1 MIFRSLFFI
10 LMLLVSTAW
19 AEDTVDGEDF
29 EETEEGMKFDI
40 PRYGLQFRRNL
51 YLEGDDITKLAPNPT
66 AYNDTRDVGRWKPY
80 VSHWNYEPPGFIVVY
95 INDDSPHL
103 MTTETLVNLVVTI
116 ASLDRAGN
124 QVPAATVNRE
134 RVPLKPGM
142 NRIPINIHVNP
153 GDFLSVRIKDVV
165 QSIPIKEL
173 DVAD

>member
-1 MIFRSLFFI
+1 MIYRSLVFF
-10 LMLLVSTAW
+10 LFLLSTAVW
-19 AEDTVDGEDF
+19 AEDTMYGEDF
-29 EETEEGMKFDI
+29 EETEEGQKFDVQ
-40 PRYGLQFRRNL
+40 RYGLQFRRNL
-51 YLEGDDITKLAPNPT
+51 YLEGEDITLIAPNPT

-103 MTTETLVNLVVTI
+103 MTTDTQVDLVVTV

-124 QVPAATVNRE
+124 LMPASIVR
-134 RVPLKPGM
+134 RDKVPLKPGI
-142 NRIPINIHVNP
+142 NRVPINIHVNP

-165 QSIPIKEL
+165 QKIPIKEL

>member
-1 MIFRSLFFI
+1 MSFRSLLLFL
-10 LMLLVSTAW
+10 LMVSTPLW
-19 AEDTVDGEDF
+19 AEDTMYGEDF
-29 EETEEGMKFDI
+29 EETEEGQKFDVQ
-40 PRYGLQFRRNL
+40 RYGLQFRRNL
-51 YLEGDDITKLAPNPT
+51 YLEGEDITLIAPNPT

-103 MTTETLVNLVVTI
+103 MTTDTQVDLVVTI

-124 QVPAATVNRE
+124 LMPASIVR
-134 RVPLKPGM
+134 RDKVPLKPGI
-142 NRIPINIHVNP
+142 NRVPINIHVNP

-165 QSIPIKEL
+165 QKIPIKEL

>member
-1 MIFRSLFFI
+1 MIFRSLVF
-10 LMLLVSTAW
+10 LLALIAATAW

-40 PRYGLQFRRNL
+40 QRYGLQFRRNL
-51 YLEGDDITKLAPNPT
+51 YKDGDDITKLAPNPT
-66 AYNDTRDVGRWKPY
+66 AYNDTRDVGKWKPY

-103 MTTETLVNLVVTI
+103 MNADTLVDLIVTV
-116 ASLDRAGN
+116 ASQDRAGN
-124 QVPAATVNRE
+124 LVPASVVRRE
-134 RVPLKPGM
+134 KVPLKPGM
-142 NRIPINIHVNP
+142 NRVPINIHVNP
-153 GDFLSVRIKDVV
+153 GDFLSVRLKDIL

>member
-1 MIFRSLFFI
+1 MILRWLLLVF
-10 LMLLVSTAW
+10 MLLASTAW

-29 EETEEGMKFDI
+29 EETEEGMKFDVQ
-40 PRYGLQFRRNL
+40 RYGLQFRRNL
-51 YLEGDDITKLAPNPT
+51 YKDGDDITKLAPNPT
-66 AYNDTRDVGRWKPY
+66 AYNDTRDVGKWKPY

-103 MTTETLVNLVVTI
+103 MTTETLVNLVVTV

-124 QVPAATVNRE
+124 LMPASTVQRDK
-134 RVPLKPGM
+134 VPLKPGM
-142 NRIPINIHVNP
+142 NRVPINIHVNP
-153 GDFLSVRIKDVV
+153 GDFLSVRIRDVV